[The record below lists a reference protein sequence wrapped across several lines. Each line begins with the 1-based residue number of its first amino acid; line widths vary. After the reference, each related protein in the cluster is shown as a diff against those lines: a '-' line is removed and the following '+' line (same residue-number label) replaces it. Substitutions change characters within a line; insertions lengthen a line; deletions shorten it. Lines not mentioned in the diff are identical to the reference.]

1 MKNWPLLLLLLL
13 SSCSYEWYSSEAALR
28 TVSVPFVT
36 GDEDGSFTAAL
47 VHALTRSGISVV
59 SSGAHR
65 RLEVKVTGSSTEV
78 VGYRIDPQKIKSEIK
93 KNIVASEGRHN
104 LSVEVALYSNT
115 SEQPLWG
122 PYILSSDAD
131 YDYVDGDSHQQLT
144 FVNSDG
150 KNVVVL
156 PFSLGQL
163 ESSEEA
169 QAAANRPL
177 YHKLVQKIVD
187 SISCAW

>member
-1 MKNWPLLLLLLL
+1 MKNWLLLLLLL
-13 SSCSYEWYSSEAALR
+13 CSCSYEWHSSEAALR

-47 VHALTRSGISVV
+47 VHALSRSGISVV
-59 SSGAHR
+59 SSGANR
-65 RLEVKVTGSSTEV
+65 RLEVKVATTSTEV

-93 KNIVASEGRHN
+93 KNIVASEGRRN

-122 PYILSSDAD
+122 PYIISADAD

-163 ESSEEA
+163 ESVEAA

-177 YHKLVQKIVD
+177 CHKLVQKIVD